1 MYKYVIRCGS
11 KNTAIVLYWLSPQKE
26 DNTENRNNWSELIWA
41 EQSRRLSVASM
52 SRHSALRD
60 DLRPL
65 NSRPL
70 STALS
75 PSLSRSVTSTPV
87 RLTLLNKASS
97 KITPSCLSAL
107 LRYKSF
113 IKHKGESRS
122 ISNHQHWKEIC
133 VCVCVF
139 VLLYHVSDCTVD
151 IALLAK

>member
-1 MYKYVIRCGS
+1 MSSDVDQRTQRLFFIGFHPKRKTI
-11 KNTAIVLYWLSPQKE
+11 Q
-26 DNTENRNNWSELIWA
+26 ENRNNWSELIWA

-133 VCVCVF
+133 VCVCVRSA
-139 VLLYHVSDCTVD
+139 LSCERLYSWHRFIS
-151 IALLAK
+151 